1 MTTMDKNRCCK
12 KLNLP
17 SEMMP
22 DIDISQFDTDGYRW
36 QDFYRLLRPRDFN
49 NDKLFDFLK
58 SYGIYSPPFL
68 EVFYTPPFDDG
79 RIHTDSSHEWVKL
92 YFQFGAKGSTLRWWE
107 SDNVMNTIDTTE
119 DVAVLP
125 STGNNYSYANAEDS
139 TIIHEQDIH
148 TPHLVNVGILHSSHN
163 PTPEKRIAVTMH
175 FFDVNNSH
183 ILWDDALSRLS
194 KHLL

>member
-1 MTTMDKNRCCK
+1 MISMDKDRCCK

-22 DIDISQFDTDGYRW
+22 DIDISQFDTDGCRW
-36 QDFYRLLRPRDFN
+36 QDFYRLLRPCDFN

-92 YFQFGAKGSTLRWWE
+92 YFQFGAKGSTLRWWK

-119 DVAVLP
+119 DVAVLQ
-125 STGNNYSYANAEDS
+125 SE
-139 TIIHEQDIH
+139 
-148 TPHLVNVGILHSSHN
+148 VNDMKQAVVSMSVGQPQAATKIVKDWILEEA
-163 PTPEKRIAVTMH
+163 PPEPEIAPATPE
-175 FFDVNNSH
+175 SE
-183 ILWDDALSRLS
+183 DDGGN
-194 KHLL
+194 KKKKKK

>member
-1 MTTMDKNRCCK
+1 MISMDKDRCCK

-22 DIDISQFDTDGYRW
+22 DIDISQFDTDGCRW
-36 QDFYRLLRPRDFN
+36 QDFYRLLRPCDFN

-92 YFQFGAKGSTLRWWE
+92 YFQFGAKGLSL
-107 SDNVMNTIDTTE
+107 
-119 DVAVLP
+119 
-125 STGNNYSYANAEDS
+125 
-139 TIIHEQDIH
+139 IHI
-148 TPHLVNVGILHSSHN
+148 
-163 PTPEKRIAVTMH
+163 
-175 FFDVNNSH
+175 
-183 ILWDDALSRLS
+183 
-194 KHLL
+194 

>member
-1 MTTMDKNRCCK
+1 MISMDKDRCCK

-22 DIDISQFDTDGYRW
+22 DIDISQFDTDGCRW
-36 QDFYRLLRPRDFN
+36 QDFYRLLRPCDFN

-92 YFQFGAKGSTLRWWE
+92 YFQFGAKGSTLRWWK
-107 SDNVMNTIDTTE
+107 SDNCLLYT
-119 DVAVLP
+119 
-125 STGNNYSYANAEDS
+125 S
-139 TIIHEQDIH
+139 
-148 TPHLVNVGILHSSHN
+148 
-163 PTPEKRIAVTMH
+163 
-175 FFDVNNSH
+175 
-183 ILWDDALSRLS
+183 DAADE
-194 KHLL
+194 